1 MNGTRRKHKKISF
14 EILAEFN
21 TVKPFNLRV
30 FDFRNVDNHLVQSS
44 LIVESKNA
52 DPTDGPVRESLD
64 RCSN

>member
-44 LIVESKNA
+44 LIAESVGLIERA
-52 DPTDGPVRESLD
+52 DRSVDL
-64 RCSN
+64 